1 MARNITK
8 SELQSISRSFT
19 VNEQR
24 QILKSA
30 RSQSVSVA
38 TFLSHSSK
46 DIEIL
51 PGVINILKNHG
62 AVVYIDEVD
71 PNMPPYTSHETARLL
86 KERINNSKRF
96 VLLTSENSKDSRWV
110 PWELGLAD
118 GYKSMNRIALFPSSD
133 SMYVDKWSSWEYLGL
148 YLKIVWGKLRGYDKE
163 VWMVLDEESN
173 TATEL
178 SAWLSGS

>member
-8 SELQSISRSFT
+8 SELESFT
-19 VNEQR
+19 RNFTLNEQR
-24 QILKSA
+24 QILKAA
-30 RSQSVSVA
+30 RNQSVSVS

-46 DIEIL
+46 DVDIL
-51 PGVINILKNHG
+51 PGVVNILKNHG
-62 AVVYIDEVD
+62 AAVYIDEVD

-86 KERINNSKRF
+86 KSRINESKRF

-110 PWELGLAD
+110 PWELGIAD
-118 GYKSMNRIALFPSSD
+118 GYKNINRIALFPSSEN
-133 SMYVDKWSSWEYLGL
+133 MYADRWSSWEYLGL
-148 YLKIVWGKLRGYDKE
+148 YLKIVWGKLQGYDKD

-178 SAWLSGS
+178 SNWLAGG